1 MLHLMNKRV
10 FNALLMSLVT
20 YTVANGA
27 AAQDREWTL
36 ESTLQRALAVAPQ
49 RYAVEAEVIARK
61 GDVQQA
67 GVWPNP
73 TIELGANDAM
83 GKEDGQGGTDL
94 TQVTFSQSLPL
105 SGRIGLQRKQAQ
117 SDLKQAQADVDRQ
130 SLVLEQEA
138 ARVLHTLQ
146 RAGAELQLAEQRL
159 LIADEFQNIG
169 HRREQAGDL
178 SRLERLRLDV
188 VRESAKQMSATA
200 EGEYGEAVAEFRT
213 LLNLSESEPKPV
225 PLDSL
230 PLLPG
235 LADLEVRL
243 DSHPALIA
251 MGHSIDAAAH
261 GLQVAR
267 ANRYADPELWLS
279 RERDFL
285 GGKRQDVTA
294 IGVSV
299 TLPLWDRGA
308 GRISAAQA
316 NKQKLQYERDALQR
330 RLHNRLQLTHLHLAH
345 LIEQSEEYRT
355 KVLEPAE
362 EIFQL
367 TRKSFAAGQVEILN
381 VVDAVDT
388 FFDARTRYLG
398 LLSEAWLEAAELR
411 AAAGLSLATP
421 QSPVFEGIKQ

>member
-1 MLHLMNKRV
+1 MLHLMNMRV
-10 FNALLMSLVT
+10 FIALPVALLT
-20 YTVANGA
+20 YTAANGA
-27 AAQDREWTL
+27 AELDREWTL
-36 ESTLQRALAVAPQ
+36 ESTLQRALVVAPQ
-49 RYAVEAEVIARK
+49 RYAAEADVVAGK

-67 GVWPNP
+67 GAWPNP
-73 TIELGANDAM
+73 TIELGANDAL

-94 TQVTFSQSLPL
+94 TQVTFSQSLPV
-105 SGRIGLQRKQAQ
+105 SGRIGLRRKQAE
-117 SDLKQAQADVDRQ
+117 SDLKQAQAEVNQ
-130 SLVLEQEA
+130 QNLALEQEA
-138 ARVLHTLQ
+138 ARVLHALQ
-146 RAGAELQLAEQRL
+146 LARAELQLAEQRL
-159 LIADEFQNIG
+159 LIANEFQNIG

-188 VRESAKQMSATA
+188 VRESAKQMIATA

-225 PLDSL
+225 SLDSL

-235 LADLEVRL
+235 LAELEVRL

-251 MGHSIDAAAH
+251 MSHGIDAAGH
-261 GLQVAR
+261 SLRVAR

-299 TLPLWDRGA
+299 TLPLWDQGA
-308 GRISAAQA
+308 GRISAAHA

-330 RLHNRLQLTHLHLAH
+330 RLHNRLRLNHLHLAH
-345 LIEQSEEYRT
+345 LIEQSGAYRT

-367 TRKSFAAGQVEILN
+367 SRKSFAAGQVEILN
-381 VVDAVDT
+381 LVDAVDT
-388 FFDARTRYLG
+388 FFDARIRYLE

-411 AAAGLSLATP
+411 AAAGISLA
-421 QSPVFEGIKQ
+421 SPESPILEGIKQ